1 MTDDVKNK
9 LKEWSKFTKIY
20 YKSGNM
26 KSDLDK
32 LIPKSNECA
41 EAISVIHIVINI
53 LSKYVRN

>member
-1 MTDDVKNK
+1 
-9 LKEWSKFTKIY
+9 
-20 YKSGNM
+20 M

>member
-1 MTDDVKNK
+1 
-9 LKEWSKFTKIY
+9 
-20 YKSGNM
+20 M

-32 LIPKSNECA
+32 LIAKSNECA